1 MFKLQIACMIVLFFI
16 GILYFGTKRVRTK
29 GHIIFS
35 ASLWVTAFNILFDMI
50 TVYTV
55 NHMDSVSP
63 LENRICHIFFLA
75 SMNTEVFLCYIY
87 SKTLVDGDEE
97 LTVRKRKL
105 LSAAPLCAALLGL
118 FVLPIRYRETP
129 NGNHSWGAPV
139 FMIYAVVFIYFVL
152 ICIQL
157 FLHWREMEP
166 KKRSAVVLAFLIQI
180 GTLIYQVPHPE
191 AYITCFG
198 LTMINLAFFLTV
210 ESPDVLV
217 VERIRKEKERADE
230 ANKAKSVFLSNMSH
244 EIRTPMNAIVGMT
257 ELLLR
262 EKLGAQ
268 ERGYLKNIKSSGG
281 ALLNIINDILDFSK
295 IESGRMELVE
305 AEYEPMSMLSDLSMI
320 FLTRIGEK
328 SVELLFD
335 IDPELP
341 QRLFGDA
348 LRIRQVIINI
358 VNNAIKFTEVGTV
371 RLSIRVSKREGDEI
385 ELSFAVRDT
394 GQGIRKEDI
403 GKLFGSFQQVDTTKN
418 HEKEGT
424 GLGLAISKQL
434 VELMDGTIRVSS
446 VYGEGSTFYFT
457 IRQRLCTDRPA
468 AELHEHAKQEKI
480 TVSAFFYNF
489 SQIEN
494 VKKLAGQFG
503 AEYVALDSWEKS
515 GQTLTHL
522 FTDIQ
527 RSREIAGWTEEKRR
541 RAGEIHVLRN
551 PLLEDC
557 PLKGVM
563 LLNKPLYSLNFC
575 QTLNHEVPQEE
586 EIREDYQN
594 FIAPDARILIVD
606 DNEMN
611 LKVAVGLLKPLEMK
625 VDLASGGKE
634 AIRMVQKTRY
644 NIIFMDHMMPVID
657 GVETTIQIRALAGEY
672 YKNVPIVALTANAQA
687 DARDKFEKAGMDD
700 FVAKPIEMK
709 EICSK
714 IKRWLP
720 RELVLTKKRAEQPEA
735 EQGVSDNEE
744 TDALP
749 VLPGIDS
756 ALGIRCCGG
765 QEMWLNLLGDFY
777 RLIEPKATK
786 LEKCLADGLIRDY
799 TIEVHAL
806 KNTARMIGAAHLS
819 DRFHYM
825 EDCGNAENLAAIQN
839 ETPDILREYRA
850 FKEILRPYG
859 EEQNSEKEETSL
871 ETLKKLLQALH
882 DAMDQFDLDA
892 ADEAMGELER
902 YRLPQECEPFME
914 KLRVGMADV
923 MMEEV
928 MQTAQEM
935 LAAIG

>member
-1 MFKLQIACMIVLFFI
+1 MFKLQIACMLVIFFI

-29 GHIIFS
+29 SHIIFS

-55 NHMDSVSP
+55 NHMDTVP
-63 LENRICHIFFLA
+63 AWINRISHIFFLA
-75 SMNTEVFLCYIY
+75 SMNTVVFLCYIY

-105 LSAAPLCAALLGL
+105 LSAVPLCAALIGL
-118 FVLPIRYRETP
+118 LVLPIRYQEMP

-139 FMIYAVVFIYFVL
+139 FMIYGVVFIYFVL
-152 ICIQL
+152 ISIQM
-157 FLHWREMEP
+157 FFHWREMEP

-180 GTLIYQVPHPE
+180 GTLVYQIPHPE

-217 VERIRKEKERADE
+217 MERIRKEKERADE

-262 EKLGAQ
+262 EKMGTQ
-268 ERGYLKNIKSSGG
+268 ERTYLKNIKSSGG
-281 ALLNIINDILDFSK
+281 ALLSIINDILDFSK

-341 QRLFGDA
+341 QKLFGDA

-371 RLSIRVSKREGDEI
+371 RLSIRVSKREGDEL

-394 GQGIRKEDI
+394 GQGIRQEDI

-457 IRQRLCTDRPA
+457 IRQKAVSDRPA
-468 AELHEHAKQEKI
+468 AEIHEHAKQETI
-480 TVSAFFYNF
+480 VVSAFFYNF

-503 AEYVALDSWEKS
+503 AEYLALDRWEKG

-522 FTDIQ
+522 FTDVQ
-527 RSREIAGWTEEKRR
+527 RSREIASWTEEKRR

-563 LLNKPLYSLNFC
+563 MLNKPLYSLNFC
-575 QTLNHEVPQEE
+575 QTLNHEAPQEE
-586 EIREDYQN
+586 EVGEEYQQ
-594 FIAPDARILIVD
+594 FVAPDARILIVD

-634 AIRMVQKTRY
+634 AIRMVQKTKY
-644 NIIFMDHMMPVID
+644 DIIFMDHMMPVID
-657 GVETTIQIRALAGEY
+657 GVETTIQIRELDGEY

-687 DARDKFEKAGMDD
+687 DAREKFAAAGMDD

-720 RELVLTKKRAEQPEA
+720 RELVLTGKRAQTAETLGEA
-735 EQGVSDNEE
+735 QDG
-744 TDALP
+744 TLP
-749 VLPGIDS
+749 ALPGIDS
-756 ALGIRCCGG
+756 ALGISCCGG
-765 QEMWLNLLGDFY
+765 QEMWQNLLGDFY
-777 RLIEPKATK
+777 RLIEPKAVK
-786 LEKCLADGLIRDY
+786 LEKCLADALIRDY

-806 KNTARMIGAAHLS
+806 KNTARMIGASHLS

-825 EDCGNAENLAAIQN
+825 EDCGNAGNLEVIRK
-839 ETPDILREYRA
+839 ETPDILREYRS
-850 FKEILRPYG
+850 FKEVLKPYG
-859 EEQNSEKEETSL
+859 EAQGGEKETDPES
-871 ETLKKLLQALH
+871 LKKLLRTIYE
-882 DAMDQFDLDA
+882 AMDGFDLDA
-892 ADEAMGELER
+892 ADAAMKELET
-902 YRLPQECEPFME
+902 YRLPQDCGPLME

-935 LAAIG
+935 LGAIG